1 MQDIRAFLERAGLVL
16 PGDVARFEPLAGGV
30 SSDIWLV
37 RTGSAEFCVKRALDQ
52 IARRGRLAGRRLAKR

>member
-1 MQDIRAFLERAGLVL
+1 ML

-37 RTGSAEFCVKRALDQ
+37 RAGSAEFCVKRALD
-52 IARRGRLAGRRLAKR
+52 RLRVAAEWRADVSRNAS